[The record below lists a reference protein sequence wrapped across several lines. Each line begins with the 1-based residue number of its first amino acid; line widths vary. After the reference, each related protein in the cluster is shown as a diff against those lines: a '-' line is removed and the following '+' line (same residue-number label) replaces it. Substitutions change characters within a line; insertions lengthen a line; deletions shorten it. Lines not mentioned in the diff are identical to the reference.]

1 MNRRLVKRYQRHLW
15 GGFLNGRLDL
25 RFGHSGDAGRA
36 PDRPSRPPGVPAV
49 YVSRREAE
57 KHYADVR
64 RISIKE
70 LAR

>member
-1 MNRRLVKRYQRHLW
+1 MTKRNLVKRYQRRLW

-25 RFGHSGDAGRA
+25 RFGHEADNGRA
-36 PDRPSRPPGVPAV
+36 VPAV
-49 YVSRREAE
+49 YRSCKEAS

-64 RISIKE
+64 PFSVKE

>member
-1 MNRRLVKRYQRHLW
+1 MKRNLVKRYQRHLW

-36 PDRPSRPPGVPAV
+36 VPAV
-49 YVSRREAE
+49 YVSRREAK